1 MKFSAQHRQGQSN
14 THDTRFGVEINYRP
28 GVPLS
33 KQLDSDNVAAMRE
46 VQNRR
51 YDFVERNNNIVL
63 EYKKKSTLR
72 ISLPDAIE
80 GESGATIPVTLNV
93 SHASNGIQ
101 SVQWS
106 DSAFAA
112 AVARLPEV
120 VRRGSLL
127 YRLIRMAVLT
137 LTVGATARDSKGNA
151 SNHAVMTISVTSSNV
166 SAGDSSFTL
175 DGNNNAQISADG
187 QSTYPITLNLKDSNG
202 KPLTGLENDIEMSLE
217 FTPDNNT
224 QRSRSVSGPQLG
236 KVQEISAGVYRS
248 MLTAGSQSGTAR
260 VTAKVL
266 GKTFTLNIK
275 QTVAEEGETET
286 DAVLT
291 AAPAEQVVGYNINL
305 QLVAKDAKGN
315 AITGDKTLRFY
326 ALDRAE
332 GVDFGAVTEKRV
344 FIALL

>member
-1 MKFSAQHRQGQSN
+1 
-14 THDTRFGVEINYRP
+14 
-28 GVPLS
+28 
-33 KQLDSDNVAAMRE
+33 
-46 VQNRR
+46 
-51 YDFVERNNNIVL
+51 
-63 EYKKKSTLR
+63 
-72 ISLPDAIE
+72 
-80 GESGATIPVTLNV
+80 
-93 SHASNGIQ
+93 
-101 SVQWS
+101 
-106 DSAFAA
+106 
-112 AVARLPEV
+112 
-120 VRRGSLL
+120 
-127 YRLIRMAVLT
+127 MAVLT
-137 LTVGATARDSKGNA
+137 PTVGATARDSKGNA
-151 SNHAVMTISVTSSNV
+151 SNHTVMTISVTSSNV

-187 QSTYPITLNLKDSNG
+187 QSTYPVTLNLKDSNG

-326 ALDRAE
+326 ALDQQKVLILGRSQ
-332 GVDFGAVTEKRV
+332 KRGC
-344 FIALL
+344 L

>member
-1 MKFSAQHRQGQSN
+1 
-14 THDTRFGVEINYRP
+14 
-28 GVPLS
+28 
-33 KQLDSDNVAAMRE
+33 
-46 VQNRR
+46 
-51 YDFVERNNNIVL
+51 
-63 EYKKKSTLR
+63 
-72 ISLPDAIE
+72 
-80 GESGATIPVTLNV
+80 
-93 SHASNGIQ
+93 
-101 SVQWS
+101 
-106 DSAFAA
+106 
-112 AVARLPEV
+112 
-120 VRRGSLL
+120 
-127 YRLIRMAVLT
+127 
-137 LTVGATARDSKGNA
+137 
-151 SNHAVMTISVTSSNV
+151 MTISVTSSNV

-187 QSTYPITLNLKDSNG
+187 QSTYPVTLNLKDSNG

-326 ALDRAE
+326 ALDQQKVLILGRSQ
-332 GVDFGAVTEKRV
+332 KRGC
-344 FIALL
+344 L

>member
-1 MKFSAQHRQGQSN
+1 
-14 THDTRFGVEINYRP
+14 
-28 GVPLS
+28 
-33 KQLDSDNVAAMRE
+33 
-46 VQNRR
+46 
-51 YDFVERNNNIVL
+51 
-63 EYKKKSTLR
+63 
-72 ISLPDAIE
+72 
-80 GESGATIPVTLNV
+80 
-93 SHASNGIQ
+93 
-101 SVQWS
+101 
-106 DSAFAA
+106 
-112 AVARLPEV
+112 
-120 VRRGSLL
+120 
-127 YRLIRMAVLT
+127 MAVLT
-137 LTVGATARDSKGNA
+137 PTVGATARDSKGNA

-166 SAGDSSFTL
+166 STGDSSFTL

-187 QSTYPITLNLKDSNG
+187 QSTYPVTLNLKDSNG

-326 ALDRAE
+326 ALDQQKVLILGRSQK
-332 GVDFGAVTEKRV
+332 KRV

>member
-1 MKFSAQHRQGQSN
+1 
-14 THDTRFGVEINYRP
+14 
-28 GVPLS
+28 
-33 KQLDSDNVAAMRE
+33 
-46 VQNRR
+46 
-51 YDFVERNNNIVL
+51 
-63 EYKKKSTLR
+63 
-72 ISLPDAIE
+72 
-80 GESGATIPVTLNV
+80 
-93 SHASNGIQ
+93 
-101 SVQWS
+101 
-106 DSAFAA
+106 
-112 AVARLPEV
+112 
-120 VRRGSLL
+120 
-127 YRLIRMAVLT
+127 
-137 LTVGATARDSKGNA
+137 
-151 SNHAVMTISVTSSNV
+151 MTISVTSSNV

-187 QSTYPITLNLKDSNG
+187 QSTYPVTLNLKDSNG

-326 ALDRAE
+326 ALDQQKVLILGRSQK
-332 GVDFGAVTEKRV
+332 KRV